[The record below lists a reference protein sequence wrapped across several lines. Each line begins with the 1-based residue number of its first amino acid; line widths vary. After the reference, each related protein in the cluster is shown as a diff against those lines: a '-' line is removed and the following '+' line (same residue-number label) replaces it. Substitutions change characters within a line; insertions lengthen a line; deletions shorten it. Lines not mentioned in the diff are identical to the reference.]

1 MDKSYLGIDPGKHG
15 GLCVLD
21 SSGDIVALH
30 TMPQTPTDL
39 KQLLGNISATHS
51 PLVCA
56 IERVGGM
63 PGQGGAAMFSFGYN
77 YGQLIQCLTDSN
89 IAHTEVL
96 PAKWQ
101 TAMGCRGKSGE
112 GYTAH
117 KNRIKDMAA
126 RKFPNVKITLATAD
140 AVMIACY
147 ALTKL

>member
-15 GLCVLD
+15 GLCVLN
-21 SSGDIVALH
+21 SSGDIVVLH

-39 KQLLGNISATHS
+39 TLLLGELYEHHS

-56 IERVGGM
+56 IERVGGK
-63 PGQGGAAMFSFGYN
+63 PGQGGVAMFNFGYN

-89 IAHTEVL
+89 IAHTEIL

-101 TAMGCRGKSGE
+101 TAMGCRGKRGE
-112 GYTAH
+112 SKTAH
-117 KNRIKDMAA
+117 KNRIKDMAK
-126 RKFPNVKITLATAD
+126 RKYPNVKITLATAD

>member
-15 GLCVLD
+15 GLCVLN

-30 TMPQTPTDL
+30 NMPQTPTDL
-39 KQLLGNISATHS
+39 KRLLGDLYVLHY

-63 PGQGGAAMFSFGYN
+63 PGQGGAAMFAFGYN

-101 TAMGCRGKSGE
+101 TAMGCRGKRGE
-112 GYTAH
+112 TKTAH
-117 KNRIKDMAA
+117 KNRIKDMVS
-126 RKFPNVKITLATAD
+126 RRYPKLKITLATAD

-147 ALTKL
+147 ALAKL